1 MDLLYIYI
9 KENVKKRQSREMQV
23 VKMKRYNRHLLE
35 LEIEVIRS
43 QLIKTASEKGI
54 SHPDVL
60 SLSQLLD
67 SRIIALQKSDSPTV

>member
-1 MDLLYIYI
+1 
-9 KENVKKRQSREMQV
+9 
-23 VKMKRYNRHLLE
+23 MKRYNRHLLE